1 MNESGP
7 SLLLIIAAAF
17 LAFLF
22 IETVFD
28 APTCQPCTTQSGP
41 TVYYVPRQPRGP
53 VYAPAPQ
60 PPIMVNPGPPV
71 VDENFGPGCPNQ
83 PRNDSE
89 YYAPIPPRRQ
99 PRPSPPVGGGSDDE
113 LIGDPIHAQRGGR
126 R

>member
-1 MNESGP
+1 MSENLNGLCIILGAALVFVLLVVISNSP
-7 SLLLIIAAAF
+7 S
-17 LAFLF
+17 
-22 IETVFD
+22 
-28 APTCQPCTTQSGP
+28 CQPCTKQSGP

-83 PRNDSE
+83 PGEESE
-89 YYAPIPPRRQ
+89 YYAPNSPRRQ
-99 PRPSPPVGGGSDDE
+99 PLPAPPVGGGNDDE
-113 LIGDPIHAQRGGR
+113 LIGAPINAQRGGR